1 MPAAA
6 ERRSEFGYDSHGG
19 LTKDDERGDRP
30 KLKNPPSNNIT
41 IFSVVR
47 LLGTIMTII
56 VIRASTLI
64 RPSGNG
70 QTTDLDSGAGLF
82 AAVTGPLFA
91 GLKAVGK
98 KGSGRGTPP

>member
-1 MPAAA
+1 MSTARHETGSSQECHDPWAAVPAAA

-30 KLKNPPSNNIT
+30 KLKNPPSSNIT

-56 VIRASTLI
+56 VI
-64 RPSGNG
+64 
-70 QTTDLDSGAGLF
+70 
-82 AAVTGPLFA
+82 
-91 GLKAVGK
+91 
-98 KGSGRGTPP
+98 

>member
-1 MPAAA
+1 MKRGVRKSVTIPGLAVPAAA

-47 LLGTIMTII
+47 LLGTIMTLI
-56 VIRASTLI
+56 VI
-64 RPSGNG
+64 
-70 QTTDLDSGAGLF
+70 
-82 AAVTGPLFA
+82 
-91 GLKAVGK
+91 
-98 KGSGRGTPP
+98 